1 MDLIDHTPPGPGAK
15 IVPLH
20 FPVAWEPG
28 LAFVWTHP
36 DSEPTDG
43 RGGLHSAE
51 HHHVRPRDQIG
62 LECLV
67 IAAATAHRQATLD
80 QLDQYAFAWTHTV
93 CTERPPV
100 NPGGRL
106 IGLVRL
112 FRSP

>member
-1 MDLIDHTPPGPGAK
+1 MDLIDHMPPGPGAE
-15 IVPLH
+15 IVPSH

-51 HHHVRPRDQIG
+51 HHHARPQDQIG

-80 QLDQYAFAWTHTV
+80 QLDQYAFAWMQG
-93 CTERPPV
+93 E
-100 NPGGRL
+100 
-106 IGLVRL
+106 
-112 FRSP
+112 